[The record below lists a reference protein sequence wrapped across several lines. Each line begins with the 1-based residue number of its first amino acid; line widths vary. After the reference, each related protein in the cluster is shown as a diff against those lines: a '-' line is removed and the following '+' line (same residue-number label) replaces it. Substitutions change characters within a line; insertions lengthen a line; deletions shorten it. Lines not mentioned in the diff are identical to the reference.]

1 MVQEETGMPLV
12 LLLEWDNP
20 KDEERNEK
28 RLKFAN
34 EVWTP
39 YSQKLMKEKDVKV
52 ESSVWSDNTGH
63 MVQWIKFET
72 MEDFAK
78 MWNDERQQQMI
89 ARWAY
94 LVDNVRIRLLRPLL
108 TIPEDLK

>member
-1 MVQEETGMPLV
+1 MPV
-12 LLLEWDNP
+12 VYLLEWDNP

-28 RLKFAN
+28 RLKY
-34 EVWTP
+34 EKEILTP
-39 YSQKLMKEKDVKV
+39 YSRKLIKEKNIKV
-52 ESSVWSDNTGH
+52 ESSDWSDNTGH
-63 MVQWIKFET
+63 VVGWLKFET

-94 LVDNVRIRLLRPLL
+94 LVDNVRTRLLRPLL

>member
-1 MVQEETGMPLV
+1 MPVV
-12 LLLEWDNP
+12 LLIEWDNP

-28 RLKFAN
+28 RLKYGR
-34 EVWTP
+34 EVLTP
-39 YSQKLMKEKDVKV
+39 YWEKMKKEKDIKV
-52 ESSVWSDNTGH
+52 ESSDWSDNTGH
-63 MVQWIKFET
+63 MISWSKFET

-78 MWNDERQQQMI
+78 MWNDERWQQMW

-94 LVDNVRIRLLRPLL
+94 LSDNVKNRLLRPSV